1 MQNYIV
7 CICFQNMYLN
17 SIRFNV
23 TLALIAK
30 LVFLVLVVTGH
41 ANLVM
46 AIAADSGVA
55 ILVILLSLRLFTR

>member
-1 MQNYIV
+1 
-7 CICFQNMYLN
+7 MYLN

-23 TLALIAK
+23 TLALIVK
-30 LVFLVLVVTGH
+30 LVFLVLVITGQ

>member
-1 MQNYIV
+1 
-7 CICFQNMYLN
+7 MYLN

-23 TLALIAK
+23 TLALIVK
-30 LVFLVLVVTGH
+30 LVFLVLVITGH